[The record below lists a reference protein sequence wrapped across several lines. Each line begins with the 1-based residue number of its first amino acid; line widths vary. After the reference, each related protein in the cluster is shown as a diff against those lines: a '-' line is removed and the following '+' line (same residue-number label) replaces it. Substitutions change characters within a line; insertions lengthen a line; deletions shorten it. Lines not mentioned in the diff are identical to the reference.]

1 MRKTVIVEPRHMQD
15 RFFCNN
21 SQLFAAVNY
30 YHRELHLKYD
40 KAPGFASTVD
50 GAP

>member
-1 MRKTVIVEPRHMQD
+1 MGKTVIVEPCHMQD

-21 SQLFAAVNY
+21 SQLLAAVNY

-40 KAPGFASTVD
+40 RAPGFASTVD